1 MMIYYVVVF
10 SDCLW
15 FMSGLCMGTAS
26 STLSDSNR
34 AGHVRPVPAV
44 VVHFSGWEW
53 SMGFN

>member
-15 FMSGLCMGTAS
+15 FMSGLW
-26 STLSDSNR
+26 
-34 AGHVRPVPAV
+34 VRLAALFLIRIELFLWPVPAV

-53 SMGFN
+53 SMGFK